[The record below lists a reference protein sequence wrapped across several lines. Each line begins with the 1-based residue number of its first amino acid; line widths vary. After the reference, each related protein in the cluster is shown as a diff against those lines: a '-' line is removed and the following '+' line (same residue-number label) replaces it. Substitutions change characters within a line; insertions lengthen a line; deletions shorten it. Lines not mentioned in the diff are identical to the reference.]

1 MILSRCDAPGTN
13 VRSIGGTALIFG
25 SALPDGRS
33 EKTRTVCLSGKF
45 GDEGGDCDGSVV
57 NTSCAEEQR
66 KRRDVSTSARGA
78 EASSNMKNIHGK

>member
-1 MILSRCDAPGTN
+1 MILSRRDAPCTY
-13 VRSIGGTALIFG
+13 VRSVGGTALIFG

-33 EKTRTVCLSGKF
+33 GRARRACLSGKF

-66 KRRDVSTSARGA
+66 KRRDVSTSARGRNLLK
-78 EASSNMKNIHGK
+78 NMKDMHGK

>member
-45 GDEGGDCDGSVV
+45 GDKEGDCDGSVV

-66 KRRDVSTSARGA
+66 KRRDVSTSARGRNLLK
-78 EASSNMKNIHGK
+78 NMKDMHGK

>member
-1 MILSRCDAPGTN
+1 MILSRCDAPCTY
-13 VRSIGGTALIFG
+13 VRSVGGTALIFG

-57 NTSCAEEQR
+57 NTS
-66 KRRDVSTSARGA
+66 RRER
-78 EASSNMKNIHGK
+78 HGENDIILEFICINFSMFTVC